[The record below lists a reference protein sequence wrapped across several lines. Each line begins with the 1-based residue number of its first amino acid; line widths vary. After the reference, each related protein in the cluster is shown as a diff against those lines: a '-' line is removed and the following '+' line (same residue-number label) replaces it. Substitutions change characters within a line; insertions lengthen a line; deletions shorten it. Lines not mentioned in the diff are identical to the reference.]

1 MNAKQFKYVLTLADQ
16 GSFSKA
22 AEILDI
28 SQPSLSQYVKKIEHQ
43 IGLPLFDRTNGA
55 VRLTDAGRLYINTGR
70 KVLDL
75 ERQLDEQ
82 LNDLKTYKQGSIL
95 IGTAPYRAAVMMPVI
110 SAEFQKKYPG
120 MYLTIREGT
129 TAELIEGMEHGEYDL
144 CLTLLPSDRT
154 GFVYEKVME
163 EELVLAV
170 PANAAS
176 MDTVILKNRK
186 YPAIDAKQINYQALI
201 QLTDKQYM
209 QKQLDALI
217 LAYQLNIKTAAVVKS
232 LEAQIEMVKAGIGM
246 ALMPSGIKRFC
257 LHQEVIF
264 YSFIQ
269 ELPKR
274 DVVILWKK
282 DKKLSKIAEELKNII
297 VDIEW

>member
-201 QLTDKQYM
+201 
-209 QKQLDALI
+209 
-217 LAYQLNIKTAAVVKS
+217 
-232 LEAQIEMVKAGIGM
+232 
-246 ALMPSGIKRFC
+246 GIKRFC